1 MDKDLV
7 KELNDLAQV
16 DVDAY
21 HAYAQAIEAIK
32 NTEIKEKLMS
42 FQHDHVKHIENL
54 AETVKQLGRQPIEFS
69 RDFKGFIITGY
80 TDSRAQFDRRCGCF
94 KSHGNKRKHYK
105 YPV

>member
-32 NTEIKEKLMS
+32 DTEIKEKLMS
-42 FQHDHVKHIENL
+42 FHCTYIATTYISVIYFSADCYRKSFFKRFARI
-54 AETVKQLGRQPIEFS
+54 TLGLI
-69 RDFKGFIITGY
+69 
-80 TDSRAQFDRRCGCF
+80 
-94 KSHGNKRKHYK
+94 
-105 YPV
+105 